1 MSKILTILN
10 FNNQP
15 EKTCLVLGEKAN
27 GESWICYWKW
37 ANFSRQI
44 SAFLDFVPSYLGGKL
59 TDRMVSDST

>member
-15 EKTCLVLGEKAN
+15 EQTSRFEKKAN

-44 SAFLDFVPSYLGGKL
+44 SAFLSFVPSYLGGKL
-59 TDRMVSDST
+59 TDRTVSDST